1 VMKRNLRK
9 ITLYFSSHI
18 TADAVSGI
26 VCVVLLASNHL
37 TNALLCVLRVA
48 YKLTFG
54 TKPS

>member
-1 VMKRNLRK
+1 MMKRNLRK